1 MLTSMRNAFAT
12 GFWRWVLIVLM
23 SILIVSFAVWGI
35 GDIFRGFG
43 RERLV
48 MIGNTEITA
57 ERFRNEFDRERQNL
71 SRRTGQPI
79 NNDQARALGL
89 HEQILQRLVSEAALD
104 ERARQLVL
112 GVSDTELAR
121 QIVEDPNFTGGG
133 SGFSRAFFQQL
144 LQANN
149 LSEAGYV
156 AQRRALTIRQQIAQ
170 ALTGGIA
177 APTVYDEVLHRFQNE
192 KRTISYIVLP
202 AERFAEVAPPTDEV
216 LDSYYRLVGAA
227 FRSPEVRTAELLFL
241 VPQAMA
247 ASIQVS
253 DEDARVVYDNNRARW
268 GTPERRRVDQL
279 TFDTAAAA
287 AEAAAKLAS
296 GTSFEDLVAAAGR
309 SASDV
314 DLGLM
319 SREQFVDPAVRDTVF
334 GLAQGA
340 ASGVVQG
347 RLATVIV
354 RVSEIQPSAARPFD
368 EVKDQIKGELA
379 LERARRQVFDVH
391 DRVEEDR
398 LGGMRLADAAQKHG
412 LTLVSVVNVDRNG
425 RTPGGQEAPGLMGG
439 RAALDAIF
447 SAQVGQESDSIQ
459 LRDVGGY
466 VWIDLKG
473 VTPERDRPLA
483 EVRDQVTTR
492 WLDEQRRA
500 VLGTKATELVE
511 RLRGDVA
518 LDAVAAEIGVELQQ
532 TAAFTRRDSPTGF
545 SRTAIDE
552 VFRVAEGR
560 PGSATAENS
569 VDRIVFVVTATEVPR
584 FDPETD
590 QSVGEE
596 LAPAIQNDVLA
607 QYVRRLEHDLGA
619 TVNRAVMNRILNPT
633 TGN

>member
-1 MLTSMRNAFAT
+1 MRNAFAT
-12 GFWRWVLIVLM
+12 GFWRWVLIILM
-23 SILIVSFAVWGI
+23 SILIVSFAIWGI

-48 MIGNTEITA
+48 TVGNTEITA

-89 HEQILQRLVSEAALD
+89 HEQILQRLIAEAALD

-112 GVSDTELAR
+112 GISDAELAR

-133 SGFSRAFFQQL
+133 PGFNRAFFQQL

-149 LSEAGYV
+149 LSEASYV

-170 ALTGGIA
+170 ALTGGLA
-177 APTVYDEVLHRFQNE
+177 APTVYDEVLHRFQSE
-192 KRTISYIVLP
+192 RRAVSYIVLP
-202 AERFAEVAPPTDEV
+202 AERFADVAPPTDTV
-216 LDSYYRLVGAA
+216 LESYYSLVSAA
-227 FRSPEVRTAELLFL
+227 FRSPEMRTADILFL

-247 ASIQVS
+247 GSIQVS
-253 DEDARVVYDNNRARW
+253 DEDARVIYDNNRARW

-279 TFDTAAAA
+279 TFETAAAA
-287 AEAAAKLAS
+287 AEAVARLAS
-296 GTSFEDLVAAAGR
+296 GTSFDELVTAAGR

-319 SREQFVDPAVRDTVF
+319 SREQFIDPAIRDAVF
-334 GLAQGA
+334 ALAQGA
-340 ASGVVQG
+340 VSGVIQG
-347 RLATVIV
+347 RFATAIV
-354 RVSEIQPSAARPFD
+354 RVSDIQPGAVRAFD
-368 EVKDQIKGELA
+368 QVKDQIKGELA

-398 LGGMRLADAAQKHG
+398 LGGMRLADVAQKHS
-412 LTLVSVVNVDRNG
+412 LTLISVVNVDRNG
-425 RTPGGQEAPGLMGG
+425 RTPEGQEAPGLVGG
-439 RAALDAIF
+439 RTTLDALF
-447 SAQVGQESDSIQ
+447 SAQPGQESDSIQ

-466 VWIDLKG
+466 VWIDLKE

-483 EVRDQVTTR
+483 EVREQVTAR

-511 RLRGDVA
+511 RLRSGTTLEA
-518 LDAVAAEIGVELQQ
+518 IAAEIDVEFQQ
-532 TAAFTRRDSPTGF
+532 SVAFTRRDSIAGF
-545 SRTAIDE
+545 SRAAIDE

-560 PGSATAENS
+560 PGSATAENN
-569 VDRIVFVVTATEVPR
+569 VDRIVFVVTATETPR

-596 LAPAIQNDVLA
+596 LSPAIQNDVLA
-607 QYVRRLEHDLGA
+607 QYIRRLERDLGA
-619 TVNRAVMNRILNPT
+619 TVNRAVLTRIINPT